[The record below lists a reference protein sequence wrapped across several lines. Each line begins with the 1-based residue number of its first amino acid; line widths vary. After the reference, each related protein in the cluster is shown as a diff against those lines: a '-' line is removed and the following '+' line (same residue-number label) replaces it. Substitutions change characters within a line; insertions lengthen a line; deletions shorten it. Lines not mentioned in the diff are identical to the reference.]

1 MLLFRFMELPAQ
13 AIRCVLDGVLLLPST
28 TGSFSNNISHNK
40 RDASYL
46 QSQFLG
52 KYIGKPA
59 VAFFTFWQG
68 HEVGFVN
75 RLSHREL
82 TARAVL

>member
-1 MLLFRFMELPAQ
+1 MELPAQ
-13 AIRCVLDGVLLLPST
+13 AIRCVLDGVFLPST
-28 TGSFSNNISHNK
+28 TGSFGNKISNDK

-75 RLSHREL
+75 RLSNREL